1 MKFVFC
7 QRVRVDQKVI
17 QVDDQEFVK
26 EVSEDI
32 VHVMLEGPWRTAQ
45 FKRHYNIFVQTV
57 TTSKRCLPFF
67 SSGHTQPVIPV
78 AYIEFS
84 EVLCTTNTIQ
94 HLVNQGKRVTILG
107 SDFVEA
113 SIVDT

>member
-7 QRVRVDQKVI
+7 QRVRVDQEVV

-26 EVSEDI
+26 EVSEGI

-45 FKRHYNIFVQTV
+45 PKRHYSIFVQTV
-57 TTSKRCLPFF
+57 ATSKGCLPFF
-67 SSGHTQPVIPV
+67 FSGHTQPVIPV

-84 EVLCTTNTIQ
+84 KVLCTTNTIQ
-94 HLVNQGKRVTILG
+94 HLANTGQRLTILG
-107 SDFVEA
+107 SDFVA
-113 SIVDT
+113 